1 MHRLAGKPWVLTFKC
16 LPLNMH
22 HPPKHCSRSSTIPHG
37 NSTPQWQLPILD
49 MGGYAGRG
57 WLYVGLALQPTGLL
71 TTSWCQTLQNTPQ
84 GPVSMLQQVK
94 AKSGPKWGLSE
105 LDLPLDVQTDAS
117 NVLGLRNLESV
128 WSDCH

>member
-1 MHRLAGKPWVLTFKC
+1 
-16 LPLNMH
+16 
-22 HPPKHCSRSSTIPHG
+22 
-37 NSTPQWQLPILD
+37 
-49 MGGYAGRG
+49 
-57 WLYVGLALQPTGLL
+57 
-71 TTSWCQTLQNTPQ
+71 
-84 GPVSMLQQVK
+84 MLQQVK

>member
-22 HPPKHCSRSSTIPHG
+22 HPPKHCSSLSTIPHG

-94 AKSGPKWGLSE
+94 AKSGPKWGLPE
-105 LDLPLDVQTDAS
+105 LDSPLDVQTDAS